1 MKAIT
6 SITAAAVLI
15 LGTLPATADSET
27 EEKETRRGKGHAALL
42 EELDLNEEQKTQVE
56 AILAAQKEKRR
67 ELFAEHRETR
77 RETRREA
84 REQMKALRE
93 ETEGE
98 LKKVLSDEQFE
109 RLQEMREERRDRP
122 GKRNGGG
129 HGGERGGMGK
139 RGRGQH
145 HLARASAIGRRRLD

>member
-15 LGTLPATADSET
+15 LGTLPATADSEN

-77 RETRREA
+77 REA

-98 LKKVLSDEQFE
+98 LKKVLSDGQFE
-109 RLQEMREERRDRP
+109 RLQELREERRDRP
-122 GKRNGGG
+122 GKRSGGG
-129 HGGERGGMGK
+129 HGGRGRRGG
-139 RGRGQH
+139 GRSH
-145 HLARASAIGRRRLD
+145 H

>member
-15 LGTLPATADSET
+15 LGTLPATADSEN

-42 EELDLNEEQKTQVE
+42 EELDLDEEQKTQVE

-67 ELFAEHRETR
+67 ELFAEHRETHRETR

-98 LKKVLSDEQFE
+98 LKKVLSDGQFE
-109 RLQEMREERRDRP
+109 RLQELREERRDRP
-122 GKRNGGG
+122 GKRSGGG
-129 HGGERGGMGK
+129 HVGRGRRGG
-139 RGRGQH
+139 GRAH
-145 HLARASAIGRRRLD
+145 H

>member
-6 SITAAAVLI
+6 PIAAAAVLI

-27 EEKETRRGKGHAALL
+27 EDKETRRGKGHAALS

-56 AILAAQKEKRR
+56 AILGAQKEKRR

-77 RETRREA
+77 REG

-93 ETEGE
+93 ETQAQ
-98 LKKVLSDEQFE
+98 LKEVLSEEQFE

-122 GKRNGGG
+122 GKRSGGG
-129 HGGERGGMGK
+129 HGGERG
-139 RGRGQH
+139 RGRH
-145 HLARASAIGRRRLD
+145 H